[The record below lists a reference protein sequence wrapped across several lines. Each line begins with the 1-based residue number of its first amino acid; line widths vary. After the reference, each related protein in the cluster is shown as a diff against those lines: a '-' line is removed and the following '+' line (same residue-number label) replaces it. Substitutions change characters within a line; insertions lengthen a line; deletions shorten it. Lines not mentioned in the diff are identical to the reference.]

1 MIYIIEDDENI
12 RNLVQVALNGSGY
25 ETAAFET
32 AEEALGAF
40 KVKAPRLA
48 IFDLMLPGMDGLEA
62 IRKIRAN
69 DAWKKLPVLV
79 LTAKD
84 KEYDKVAGLDGG
96 ADDYMTKPFSVL
108 ELLARVRS
116 LLRRTKEEEPEQPK
130 LFDCGALHLDLE
142 TREVK
147 VNGREILLTYKEYEL
162 LVYLAENQNRVV
174 SRDELLDKLWDWRA
188 DVETRTLDIHIK
200 TLRQKLGE
208 EAGHYIKTVRS
219 VGYRFM
225 KKEKWGNE
233 KNYDKKSGTGP
244 LWHDLSIGAGD
255 QQHCFVFFSWEPDAA
270 GKYRDDG
277 KDDFCS
283 GIHTG
288 YGQTVAEAATEGSC
302 ICTGCECPGYDNRK
316 RRNSAC

>member
-40 KVKAPRLA
+40 RVKAPQMA
-48 IFDLMLPGMDGLEA
+48 VFDLMLPGMGGMEA
-62 IRKIRAN
+62 IRRIRASEKY
-69 DAWKKLPVLV
+69 KKLPILV

-116 LLRRTKEEEPEQPK
+116 LLRRTQEEEKKEK
-130 LFDCGALHLDLE
+130 RFLSFGVLSIDLDA
-142 TREVK
+142 REVK
-147 VNGREILLTYKEYEL
+147 AEGKQVVLTYKEYEL
-162 LVYLAENQNRVV
+162 LAYLVENRNRVV
-174 SRDELLDKLWDWRA
+174 PRDELLDKLWDWRA

-208 EAGHYIKTVRS
+208 EGGGYIKTVRS

-225 KKEKWGNE
+225 QPQE
-233 KNYDKKSGTGP
+233 
-244 LWHDLSIGAGD
+244 
-255 QQHCFVFFSWEPDAA
+255 
-270 GKYRDDG
+270 
-277 KDDFCS
+277 
-283 GIHTG
+283 
-288 YGQTVAEAATEGSC
+288 
-302 ICTGCECPGYDNRK
+302 
-316 RRNSAC
+316 

>member
-40 KVKAPRLA
+40 RVKEPQMAV
-48 IFDLMLPGMDGLEA
+48 FDLMLPGMGGMEA
-62 IRKIRAN
+62 IRRIRASEKY
-69 DAWKKLPVLV
+69 KKLPILV

-116 LLRRTKEEEPEQPK
+116 LLRRTQEEEKKEK
-130 LFDCGALHLDLE
+130 RFLSFGVLSIDLDA
-142 TREVK
+142 REVK
-147 VNGREILLTYKEYEL
+147 AEGKQVVLTYKEYEL
-162 LVYLAENQNRVV
+162 LAYLVENRNRVV
-174 SRDELLDKLWDWRA
+174 PRDELLDKLWDWRA

-208 EAGHYIKTVRS
+208 EGGGYIKTVRS

-225 KKEKWGNE
+225 QPQE
-233 KNYDKKSGTGP
+233 
-244 LWHDLSIGAGD
+244 
-255 QQHCFVFFSWEPDAA
+255 
-270 GKYRDDG
+270 
-277 KDDFCS
+277 
-283 GIHTG
+283 
-288 YGQTVAEAATEGSC
+288 
-302 ICTGCECPGYDNRK
+302 
-316 RRNSAC
+316 

>member
-96 ADDYMTKPFSVL
+96 ADDYMTKPFSPN
-108 ELLARVRS
+108 ELVARVKAHISRYDTLTSKSGDVITVGKLMIDKDAHKVTVDGKEIS
-116 LLRRTKEEEPEQPK
+116 LT
-130 LFDCGALHLDLE
+130 A
-142 TREVK
+142 
-147 VNGREILLTYKEYEL
+147 KEYDL
-162 LVYLAENQNRVV
+162 LLFLAENPNHTFSKEVLFDRIWGMDAIGDVSTVTVHIQRV
-174 SRDELLDKLWDWRA
+174 RDKINTENERYI
-188 DVETRTLDIHIK
+188 ETIW
-200 TLRQKLGE
+200 G
-208 EAGHYIKTVRS
+208 
-219 VGYRFM
+219 VGYRF
-225 KKEKWGNE
+225 N
-233 KNYDKKSGTGP
+233 
-244 LWHDLSIGAGD
+244 I
-255 QQHCFVFFSWEPDAA
+255 
-270 GKYRDDG
+270 
-277 KDDFCS
+277 
-283 GIHTG
+283 
-288 YGQTVAEAATEGSC
+288 
-302 ICTGCECPGYDNRK
+302 
-316 RRNSAC
+316 